1 MGLMKAKQTKNSIPL
16 SLYVHIPWCVRKCPY
31 CDFNSHGMKADTLP
45 ESEYIE
51 ALLLDLDN
59 SLVQTQQRPLGSIFF
74 GGGTPSLFSPKAI
87 EQILSG
93 IHRNIAFSPDIEITL
108 ETNPGTVEH
117 HHFPDYRKAGINR
130 ISIGAQSFQ
139 NDKLKRLGRIHSGD
153 ELRTAIKQVIAAG
166 FDNVNLDIM
175 YGLPEQ
181 TVAEAMLDLQE
192 ALSFGLPHLSWYH
205 LTLEPNTPFYRQPPP
220 LPNEDTVF
228 AIQTAGTDILNHHGL
243 AQYEVSA
250 YAKPAHR
257 CVHNLNYWQF
267 GDYIG
272 IGAGAHGKFTDL
284 EAKTISRQQK
294 HPHPKAYMNATDKIM
309 KQHFVCKQEQRF
321 EFMLNALRLTGGFQK
336 NWFVERT
343 FLTLNDV
350 TVEHKIATLV
360 AKGLLENHLSVLK
373 PTLLGQKFLNELT
386 LEFL

>member
-284 EAKTISRQQK
+284 ESKTISRQQK

>member
-1 MGLMKAKQTKNSIPL
+1 MGLMKAEQTKNSIPL

-284 EAKTISRQQK
+284 ESKTISRQQK